1 MNNRNFILFIVLSAL
16 LLLGYSAWQ
25 GRMAPKAPPAQV
37 EETAVP
43 VPSPAA
49 QVPQP
54 AAPVAQVPA
63 QTPAEASARFAL
75 ETAELRLTWRCVDG
89 ALLQVERLQDGTR
102 FFQEAN
108 AQEKLLAFPGIG
120 GALATRFEGS
130 PELTPLGDGQLV
142 SFRNAAGDRLS
153 YRVPR
158 RGSVVE
164 VDWQTARGAHLALFR
179 KPSDPKEV
187 LRMGRFF
194 AVEEKKIH
202 AVSMVQLLEHPWY
215 KPGKFTE
222 LPPAATRLGLDAGIE
237 KGHQSSHYFAAIWE
251 LNTLPE
257 RDTATFPGYHAR
269 PDAAGRVQA
278 RLYLGPKQSEALAA
292 FAKPCTQVLDWG
304 FFGLIA
310 KGLFWLLRL
319 LQSVIPNW
327 GWTLVLFSVLLRLAL
342 WPMNNKTTLQML
354 RMKDLEPYQKQLQA
368 KYEKFGNDMAKKAE
382 MQKELM
388 AFYKK
393 NGHNPM
399 GGCLVM
405 LLQMPVF
412 LAIWSMLN
420 AVFELRGAHWVFWI
434 KDLSA
439 KDPFYVLPI
448 LLGASM
454 LAQQAMTPATGD
466 PAQRRMMLILMPAM
480 MTFFFIQAPVGLS
493 LYYLVFNLIG
503 MLQTWWVMRN
513 YVPQPVKV

>member
-43 VPSPAA
+43 VSSPAA
-49 QVPQP
+49 QAPQP

-63 QTPAEASARFAL
+63 QTPAEAAARFAL

-179 KPSDPKEV
+179 KPSDPKEA

-194 AVEEKKIH
+194 TVEEKKIH

-342 WPMNNKTTLQML
+342 WPMNNKTTLQM
-354 RMKDLEPYQKQLQA
+354 
-368 KYEKFGNDMAKKAE
+368 
-382 MQKELM
+382 
-388 AFYKK
+388 
-393 NGHNPM
+393 
-399 GGCLVM
+399 
-405 LLQMPVF
+405 PVF